1 MKIWDDLSEV
11 PNDWPESVVTIGV
24 FDGVHR
30 GHRELIRRAVNRAR
44 VLEVPSVVLTFWPNP
59 AEVVK
64 RGDPPARL
72 STLEQRLR
80 LFAEL
85 GVSATLV
92 LPFTPELS
100 QASPEMFAG
109 NIVAEGLRAAEVIVG
124 ENFRFG
130 HRARGDV
137 AMMTEVGKRLGINV
151 QGVHLLTADRD
162 GDAISSTLIRRQV
175 AEGQIAAANR
185 ALARPHRVEGIVVA
199 GEGRGREMGFPTAN
213 LATTPYAAVPADGV
227 YAGRI
232 VVDPYGDAKVHR
244 AAISVGTNPTFDEDI
259 TRRVEAWAYEED
271 DLELYDV
278 PVAVDFAELIRG
290 QEKFS
295 STEELVAA
303 VDADVAKIKTVMGE
317 QVR

>member
-1 MKIWDDLSEV
+1 VKIWDDLSDV
-11 PNDWPESVVTIGV
+11 PDDWPASVVTIGV

-30 GHRELIRRAVNRAR
+30 GHRELIRRAANRAR
-44 VLEVPSVVLTFWPNP
+44 VLDIPTVVLTFWPNP

-72 STLEQRLR
+72 ATLEQRLR

-109 NIVAEGLRAAEVIVG
+109 SIVAEGLRAKEVIVG

-137 AMMTEVGKRLGINV
+137 ALMAEVGKRLGICV
-151 QGVHLLTADRD
+151 EGVHLTTADRA
-162 GDAISSTLIRRQV
+162 GDPVSSTMIRRLV
-175 AEGQIAAANR
+175 ADGEIAAANR
-185 ALARPHRVEGIVVA
+185 ALARPHRVEGVVIP

-213 LATTPYAAVPADGV
+213 LAATPYAAIPADGV

-232 VVDPYGDAKVHR
+232 VVDPYGDATVYR
-244 AAISVGTNPTFDEDI
+244 AAISVGTNPTFEEDI
-259 TRRVEAWAYEED
+259 SRRVEAWAYEED

-278 PVAVDFAELIRG
+278 PVAVDFAALIRKQKKFNSTDELIA
-290 QEKFS
+290 EVNDD
-295 STEELVAA
+295 L
-303 VDADVAKIKTVMGE
+303 AKIKIVMGE
-317 QVR
+317 HAH

>member
-1 MKIWDDLSEV
+1 MKIWDDLRDV
-11 PNDWPESVVTIGV
+11 PDDWPASVVTIGV

-30 GHRELIRRAVNRAR
+30 GHRELIRRSVNRAR
-44 VLEVPSVVLTFWPNP
+44 VLDIPAVVLTFWPNP

-64 RGDPPARL
+64 RGDPPVRL
-72 STLEQRLR
+72 ATLEQRLR

-109 NIVAEGLRAAEVIVG
+109 NIVAEGLRAREVIVG

-137 AMMTEVGKRLGINV
+137 ALMTEVGKRLGINV
-151 QGVHLLTADRD
+151 EGVHLLTTDRA
-162 GDAISSTLIRRQV
+162 GDAVSSTMIRRQV
-175 AEGQIAAANR
+175 ADGEIAAANR
-185 ALARPHRVEGIVVA
+185 ALARPHRVEGVVVA
-199 GEGRGREMGFPTAN
+199 GEGRGRELGFPTAN
-213 LATTPYAAVPADGV
+213 LAATPYAAIPADGV

-232 VVDPYGDAKVHR
+232 VVDPYGDSKVYR

-259 TRRVEAWAYEED
+259 SRRVEAWAYEED
-271 DLELYDV
+271 ALELYDV
-278 PVAVDFAELIRG
+278 PVAVDFAALIREQKKFNSTDELIA
-290 QEKFS
+290 E
-295 STEELVAA
+295 VN
-303 VDADVAKIKTVMGE
+303 ADVAKIKIVMGE
-317 QVR
+317 QAR